1 MVFTSVECFLIVMA
15 FLLIGEVVSE
25 KTKAYVPSVF
35 ISAVLFLIG
44 FWTFAPKDIVVRAS
58 FGKEFIQIT
67 MSLLLVHLGTL
78 MSLRKLIAQW
88 KAVVVAICGICGIM
102 ALTMSVGLLLFDW
115 HTVIAATP
123 PLTGGI
129 VAALLMSEGLKAQ
142 GITTLAVLPIAMFIT
157 HSFFGYP
164 ITSWCLKKE
173 GKRIVKGFRES
184 GPDPKVIKEG
194 SMFQD
199 EGNSRKKL
207 IPALPEAYQTAP
219 MILFKVILVS
229 MLAGWLSNLTGGA
242 VNQYVIC
249 LILGVVFC
257 ELGFLEEQSLVKAGV
272 FNWLILGLL
281 AYVFS
286 QLSSVT
292 PSQLLGIIGP
302 IIVLIIL
309 GILGMFIM
317 SMLVGRHL
325 GFSKEMAFACALTAL
340 FGFPA
345 DYVITTEVCKSVG
358 TTEEEKNYLIDIL
371 LPRMLVGGFM
381 TVSIASVII
390 ASIFLKLL

>member
-1 MVFTSVECFLIVMA
+1 
-15 FLLIGEVVSE
+15 
-25 KTKAYVPSVF
+25 
-35 ISAVLFLIG
+35 
-44 FWTFAPKDIVVRAS
+44 
-58 FGKEFIQIT
+58 
-67 MSLLLVHLGTL
+67 
-78 MSLRKLIAQW
+78 
-88 KAVVVAICGICGIM
+88 
-102 ALTMSVGLLLFDW
+102 
-115 HTVIAATP
+115 
-123 PLTGGI
+123 
-129 VAALLMSEGLKAQ
+129 
-142 GITTLAVLPIAMFIT
+142 
-157 HSFFGYP
+157 
-164 ITSWCLKKE
+164 
-173 GKRIVKGFRES
+173 
-184 GPDPKVIKEG
+184 
-194 SMFQD
+194 
-199 EGNSRKKL
+199 
-207 IPALPEAYQTAP
+207 
-219 MILFKVILVS
+219 ILFKVILVS
-229 MLAGWLSNLTGGA
+229 MLAGWLSKLTGGA

-272 FNWLILGLL
+272 FNWLIAGLL

-317 SMLVGRHL
+317 SMLVGKHF

-358 TTEEEKNYLIDIL
+358 TTEEEKNYLVDIL